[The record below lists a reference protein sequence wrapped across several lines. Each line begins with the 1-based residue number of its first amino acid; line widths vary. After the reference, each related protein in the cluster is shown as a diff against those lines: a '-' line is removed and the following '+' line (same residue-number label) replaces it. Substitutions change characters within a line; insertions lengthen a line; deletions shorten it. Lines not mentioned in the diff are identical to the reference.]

1 VKSKRSLLII
11 VVCFLLVAVGIFL
24 ANSKKV
30 DVTQDDASYSVV
42 KYSSNP
48 VINGIKV
55 NFTDFTGV
63 KELYVLTMHKGDI
76 VNINYK
82 STGIKMA
89 ILDDKYNIVHNFN
102 ADVNNSYN
110 LKSNNYGK
118 YFIRIYGSDASGNF
132 QLKLNTKSDAKIQES
147 NFWGI

>member
-1 VKSKRSLLII
+1 MKLRKSLLII
-11 VVCFLLVAVGIFL
+11 VVCFLLIAAGIFF
-24 ANSKKV
+24 ANNKKV

-48 VINGIKV
+48 VTNGIKV

-118 YFIRIYGSDASGNF
+118 FFIRIYGSDAIGNF
-132 QLKLNTKSDAKIQES
+132 QLQLNTKSDAKIQES
-147 NFWGI
+147 NFWK

>member
-1 VKSKRSLLII
+1 VKLRKSLLII
-11 VVCFLLVAVGIFL
+11 VVCFLLIAAGIFF
-24 ANSKKV
+24 ANNKKV

-48 VINGIKV
+48 VTNGIKV

-118 YFIRIYGSDASGNF
+118 FFIRIYGSDAIGNF
-132 QLKLNTKSDAKIQES
+132 QLQLNTKSDAKIQES
-147 NFWGI
+147 NFWK

>member
-1 VKSKRSLLII
+1 VKSKRSLLIS
-11 VVCFLLVAVGIFL
+11 VVCFLLIAVGIFL
-24 ANSKKV
+24 ANNKKV
-30 DVTQDDASYSVV
+30 DVTQSDASFSVV

-48 VINGIKV
+48 VTNGIKV

-82 STGIKMA
+82 SNGIKMA

-118 YFIRIYGSDASGNF
+118 FFIRIYGSDASGNF
-132 QLKLNTKSDAKIQES
+132 QLQLNTKTDAKIEES
-147 NFWGI
+147 NFWK